1 MRSEKRLAAQLFV
14 SLATTFLETTHPPL
28 GESFE
33 EWFFWQTP
41 AAEHYRSTR
50 HGVARVEV
58 PTALAQF
65 DLILWQSLLE
75 HPDFVL
81 EHQGIRLGIECKSL
95 AASSRFVDTGDGP
108 PCRTTIDFNS
118 TVPCGQENYKG
129 KYKPYAS
136 LRGQPITVFY
146 ALGLYGKIEDENRLV
161 AFLLVDGNY
170 INRDYALHRQHRN
183 LSRGG
188 FGSYGDG
195 RVRERK
201 MYIFPNP
208 LTDQDLLGKIALV
221 TEEPDLASTFPRL
234 TLVTVKHRRTPAGDE
249 FPFFVYSLQM

>member
-1 MRSEKRLAAQLFV
+1 MDSEKHLAAKLFI
-14 SLATTFLETTHPPL
+14 SLATTFLEATYPPL

-33 EWFFWQTP
+33 EWFFWQVP
-41 AAEHYRSTR
+41 AIEHYRSAR
-50 HGVARVEV
+50 YGVAKVEV
-58 PTALAQF
+58 PTASPQF

-81 EHQGIRLGIECKSL
+81 EHQGIRLGVECKSL
-95 AASSRFVDTGDGP
+95 AASSRFVDTGDGL

-129 KYKPYAS
+129 KYKPFAS

-146 ALGLYGKIEDENRLV
+146 ALGLYGRIESENRLM

-170 INRDYALHRQHRN
+170 INRDYALHQQHRN

-208 LTDQDLLGKIALV
+208 LTDQDLLGRVALI
-221 TEEPDLASTFPRL
+221 TEESDLASTHREL
-234 TLVTVKHRRTPAGDE
+234 TLVTIKYRLTPIGDE
-249 FPFFVYSLQM
+249 FPFFVYSLQN